1 MMWTGNWDNWGAA
14 LLMSLM
20 MLVFWGGLIWMI
32 AYVIRGSSRSG
43 ERAANDPSAIR
54 LLEERFARG
63 EIDQD
68 EFEERRRILKSKV
81 A

>member
-1 MMWTGNWDNWGAA
+1 MMWTGDWGWGAA
-14 LLMSLM
+14 LFMTLI
-20 MLVFWGGLIWMI
+20 MLAFWGGLIWLI
-32 AYVIRGSSRSG
+32 AYAVRGSSRTG
-43 ERAANDPSAIR
+43 DRTANNPSAIE